1 MLGEEVTGR
10 LLAGLPDGTV
20 GLRPEEL
27 RRLLVLG
34 LQSDAVA
41 IGELND
47 QAGEFKEGVGL
58 DSGTDLLGD
67 ALDGRE
73 FWNQLELPSFEGRLW
88 RRLRTTVTLVAW
100 SPAITAISA
109 AIATWRTFSP
119 AGAGAC
125 VWTSPPGSTAL
136 AGTLSRSSSR
146 SSWSLTTTFRT
157 IGPIRTW
164 SSVGSWAAGVASWPP
179 LSASIPAASFEALRA
194 VPLVELRREASRA
207 IGGLG
212 CPRGTEHVGEVDPQ
226 GGKIFRC
233 FGVVAHGIR
242 KLA

>member
-1 MLGEEVTGR
+1 VTGR

-41 IGELND
+41 IGKLND
-47 QAGEFKEGVGL
+47 QAGEFEEGVGL

-100 SPAITAISA
+100 SPAITAISEA
-109 AIATWRTFSP
+109 RATWC
-119 AGAGAC
+119 AC
-125 VWTSPPGSTAL
+125 SA
-136 AGTLSRSSSR
+136 AGT
-146 SSWSLTTTFRT
+146 
-157 IGPIRTW
+157 G
-164 SSVGSWAAGVASWPP
+164 A
-179 LSASIPAASFEALRA
+179 
-194 VPLVELRREASRA
+194 
-207 IGGLG
+207 
-212 CPRGTEHVGEVDPQ
+212 
-226 GGKIFRC
+226 
-233 FGVVAHGIR
+233 
-242 KLA
+242 